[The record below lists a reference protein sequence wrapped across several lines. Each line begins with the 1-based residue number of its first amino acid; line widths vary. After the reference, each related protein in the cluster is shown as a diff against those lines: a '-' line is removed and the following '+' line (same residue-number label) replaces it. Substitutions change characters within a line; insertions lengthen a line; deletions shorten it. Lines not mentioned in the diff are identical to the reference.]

1 MSLPGAFWRGMGQR
15 PMLPLCR
22 ATCPT
27 PGAQGHQR
35 ARSAHASDATRHGLG
50 FAPVP
55 QALPLD
61 AGRPRSAENR
71 LISRLKDRRPAA
83 RREARAGRRPHALRA
98 RCGAYSLIQGIKSRK
113 PRQHWLSGRLLVQKT
128 TRKRGTNGTTKS

>member
-1 MSLPGAFWRGMGQR
+1 MSLPGAFWRGMGRR
-15 PMLPLCR
+15 PMLALCR
-22 ATCPT
+22 ATCPP

-50 FAPVP
+50 FASVP

-61 AGRPRSAENR
+61 ARRSRSAENR
-71 LISRLKDRRPAA
+71 LISRLKDRKPAA

-98 RCGAYSLIQGIKSRK
+98 RCGAYSLIQGNKYGK
-113 PRQHWLSGRLLVQKT
+113 PHQHWLCGRLLAFKT
-128 TRKRGTNGTTKS
+128 TRERISDGTTRT